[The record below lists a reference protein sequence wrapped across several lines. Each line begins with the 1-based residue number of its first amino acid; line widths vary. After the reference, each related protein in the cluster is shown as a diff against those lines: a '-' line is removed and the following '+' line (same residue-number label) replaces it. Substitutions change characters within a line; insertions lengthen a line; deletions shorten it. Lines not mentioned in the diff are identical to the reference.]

1 MPVTV
6 EKKETTSINITLPS
20 GTVLSTTL
28 YWSAQDKDAEF
39 VRKMV
44 EYADGTADKLRKQN
58 RELKDALI
66 GWREWQYPG
75 TDQRPAVERNFPEL

>member
-6 EKKETTSINITLPS
+6 EKKETTSISITLPS

-58 RELKDALI
+58 RELKDALSLR
-66 GWREWQYPG
+66 WARQYPG
-75 TDQRPAVERNFPEL
+75 TDQRQAVERAFPDL

>member
-6 EKKETTSINITLPS
+6 EKKQTTSINITLPS

-28 YWSAQDKDAEF
+28 YWSAQDEDAEF
-39 VRKMV
+39 VKKMV
-44 EYADGTADKLRKQN
+44 EYADGTADKLREQN
-58 RELKDALI
+58 RKLKDALI
-66 GWREWQYPG
+66 QCRVLACPG